1 MLQSFLLSCA
11 QAFLLIL
18 WFDTTVIAHYAKLFR
33 LNKLLKTDEFLEAR
47 KEDDSLD
54 YSLFL
59 YQKKPGFLT
68 KLISC
73 PICVT
78 TWLSIFTSLHIGFIY
93 FGFLALTTLGLYH
106 IMNLLIESTEK

>member
-1 MLQSFLLSCA
+1 MLQSLLLSCSK
-11 QAFLLIL
+11 AFLLIL
-18 WFDTTVIAHYAKLFR
+18 WFETTVVAHYAKLLK

-47 KEDDSLD
+47 KEDDDLD

-59 YQKKPGFLT
+59 YRKKPGFLT

-78 TWLSIFTSLHIGFIY
+78 TWLSILSSFIVGAQY
-93 FGFLALTTLGLYH
+93 FGFLALTTLALYH